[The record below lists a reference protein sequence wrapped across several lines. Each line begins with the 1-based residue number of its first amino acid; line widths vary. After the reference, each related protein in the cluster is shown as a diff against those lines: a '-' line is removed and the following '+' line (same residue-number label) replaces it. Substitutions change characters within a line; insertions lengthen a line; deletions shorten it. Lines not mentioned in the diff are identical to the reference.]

1 MHNIIKRTMIYYNI
15 YIKDL
20 KVDYINSIQA
30 YYTQTR
36 QMTINVT
43 TTTPVT
49 IPVTIP
55 TTQHTPIYVTSG
67 QIYDTNNQYYNSY
80 YDGNG
85 YEYIYNNPTERM
97 DIPLSSYMY
106 TLFLGIGCYT
116 FLNPAFMQTLAT
128 NLGFS
133 IAQML
138 LNGFIVY
145 NEYIYKPFN
154 KYIYKQ
160 LVYILNIQE
169 HCDEIRIIKDGV
181 LIYSFDTM
189 DDFIK
194 NNPINFVKDRS
205 DNGDEEDASGDGDS
219 GQEEKEKDKD
229 NEQTIDTVID
239 ADLTHKSTDFH
250 TNKQSDEDAGESDD
264 SGDSDDSDENDDDDD
279 LILDPSEYDFLVRT
293 IYYENKEEYERHS
306 VCFKYETFCKSDL
319 KKVYTNDELKS
330 QVSKRKLIGANLHM
344 NSKKYIINLNTP
356 SNYFIIYNSIL
367 GYYFL
372 KWYMA
377 ETYDVVLQ
385 KNYSIFCIDNCI
397 GMYTLVPGKKL
408 LVCRDSLKV
417 VDDEAYRDD
426 DSDSDTATGTDA
438 EQGDEMNNAQSNDI
452 CDIEVVEYD

>member
-1 MHNIIKRTMIYYNI
+1 
-15 YIKDL
+15 
-20 KVDYINSIQA
+20 
-30 YYTQTR
+30 
-36 QMTINVT
+36 
-43 TTTPVT
+43 
-49 IPVTIP
+49 
-55 TTQHTPIYVTSG
+55 
-67 QIYDTNNQYYNSY
+67 
-80 YDGNG
+80 
-85 YEYIYNNPTERM
+85 
-97 DIPLSSYMY
+97 
-106 TLFLGIGCYT
+106 
-116 FLNPAFMQTLAT
+116 MQTMAT
-128 NLGFS
+128 NIGFS

-181 LIYSFDTM
+181 IIYSFDTM

-205 DNGDEEDASGDGDS
+205 DNGDGDEEDASGNGDGDS
-219 GQEEKEKDKD
+219 GREETVTDKD
-229 NEQTIDTVID
+229 NQQTIDTVID

-250 TNKQSDEDAGESDD
+250 TTKQSDEDAGESDE
-264 SGDSDDSDENDDDDD
+264 SDDSDENENENDDGDDN

-306 VCFKYETFCKSDL
+306 VCVKYETFCKSDL
-319 KKVYTNDELKS
+319 KKVYTNDELKL
-330 QVSKRKLIGANLHM
+330 QISKRKLIGANLHM
-344 NSKKYIINLNTP
+344 NSKKYSINLNTP
-356 SNYFIIYNSIL
+356 SNYFIVHNSIL

-377 ETYDVVLQ
+377 ETHDVVLQ

-417 VDDEAYRDD
+417 VDDEAYTEDNTD
-426 DSDSDTATGTDA
+426 TDTDTDSGSAAGTDT
-438 EQGDEMNNAQSNDI
+438 EQIDEMNNAQSNDI

>member
-1 MHNIIKRTMIYYNI
+1 
-15 YIKDL
+15 
-20 KVDYINSIQA
+20 
-30 YYTQTR
+30 
-36 QMTINVT
+36 MTINA
-43 TTTPVT
+43 TTPMT
-49 IPVTIP
+49 IPATIP
-55 TTQHTPIYVTSG
+55 TTHPTPIYVTSG
-67 QIYDTNNQYYNSY
+67 QLCDTNNQYYNSYYDGY

-85 YEYIYNNPTERM
+85 YEYIYNNPSDRM

-106 TLFLGIGCYT
+106 TLFLGVGCYA
-116 FLNPAFMQTLAT
+116 FLNPTFMQTMAT
-128 NLGFS
+128 NIGFS

-138 LNGFIVY
+138 LNVFIIY

-169 HCDEIRIIKDGV
+169 HYDEIKIIKDGV

-205 DNGDEEDASGDGDS
+205 DDGDGD
-219 GQEEKEKDKD
+219 GEDAGGDGDGDRQDK
-229 NEQTIDTVID
+229 EQTIDTVID

-250 TNKQSDEDAGESDD
+250 TNKQSDEDTGESDD
-264 SGDSDDSDENDDDDD
+264 SGDSDENDDDDD
-279 LILDPSEYDFLVRT
+279 DDDNLILDPREYDFLVQT
-293 IYYENKEEYERHS
+293 LSYENKEEYERHS
-306 VCFKYETFCKSDL
+306 VCVKYETFRKSDL

-344 NSKKYIINLNTP
+344 NSKKYSINLNTP
-356 SNYFIIYNSIL
+356 SNYFIVHNSIL

-377 ETYDVVLQ
+377 ETHDVVLQ

-397 GMYTLVPGKKL
+397 GMYTLLPGKKL
-408 LVCRDSLKV
+408 LVCRDSLKI
-417 VDDEAYRDD
+417 VDDEAYTEDD
-426 DSDSDTATGTDA
+426 TDADTDGGSAAGTDA
-438 EQGDEMNNAQSNDI
+438 EQKDEINTEQSNDI